1 MAISLA
7 KKINCDIIC
16 ADSRIVYKN
25 LDIVSAKPTKEE
37 QEGVVHHLIDIL
49 EPTKEFSAG
58 DFTFLA
64 KKIIE
69 EEFKKNK
76 PVIIT
81 GGTWFYIKSLLD
93 FECLPECSI
102 NKKLREELEKLTN
115 EELYQKLIELDNLR
129 AQKIHINNR
138 DKIIRSIEM
147 CLSLGQPIS
156 SYKRKENEKYNA
168 SWFMVDINRDELYE
182 KINLRVDIML
192 KMGLFEEWQKNKEL
206 YPSSKILEN
215 TIGYKEFFELEK
227 GTYPD
232 FNFAIDKIKQHTRNF
247 AKRQLTYFNNNP
259 IIKKINN
266 EDEILESL
274 IWKKS
279 YFF

>member
-37 QEGVVHHLIDIL
+37 QEGIVHHLIDIL

-274 IWKKS
+274 V
-279 YFF
+279 

>member
-156 SYKRKENEKYNA
+156 SYKRKENEKYDA

-274 IWKKS
+274 V
-279 YFF
+279 